1 MKASEWGA
9 SLETGLTD
17 NFSSYSITQSNITH
31 STGGGVKS
39 LHILV
44 VNFREKG
51 TEKKKTDK
59 IEAMEC
65 KDCIYI
71 I

>member
-31 STGGGVKS
+31 TTGGGGVKS

-44 VNFREKG
+44 V
-51 TEKKKTDK
+51 TSEKKEQRRKRQ
-59 IEAMEC
+59 IR
-65 KDCIYI
+65 
-71 I
+71 

>member
-17 NFSSYSITQSNITH
+17 NFSSITNITH
-31 STGGGVKS
+31 STGGGGVKS

-44 VNFREKG
+44 V
-51 TEKKKTDK
+51 TSKKKEQRRK
-59 IEAMEC
+59 RQAMEC
-65 KDCIYI
+65 RDCIYI

>member
-31 STGGGVKS
+31 STGGGEVMS

-44 VNFREKG
+44 VNFKEIG
-51 TEKKKTDK
+51 TEKKKTGHGV
-59 IEAMEC
+59 
-65 KDCIYI
+65 
-71 I
+71 